1 VPAVTAAPDRRPL
14 LEVSDLGRSL
24 DGRWIWRRL
33 GFSLSPGERL
43 ALVGP
48 TGSGKT
54 LVLRSI
60 AGLDPLDEGEI
71 TFDGIPMGD
80 WPMPRYRAH
89 VRLLAQRPAMIEGTV
104 EDNLRLPFG
113 LRVHRSRHFPRDE
126 ALAYLAH
133 LERQP
138 GFLDHR
144 AEQLSGGEA
153 QLVAL
158 VRTLLATPR
167 VLLLDEPTASL
178 DAEST
183 RALEGLVA
191 SWLAADAERAVVWTS
206 HVEAQ
211 LARVADRRVALDG
224 RA

>member
-1 VPAVTAAPDRRPL
+1 MPAVTTAPDRRSL
-14 LEVSDLGRSL
+14 LEVSGLGRSL

-54 LVLRSI
+54 LVLRAI
-60 AGLDPLDEGEI
+60 AGLDPLDEGEV
-71 TFDGIPMGD
+71 TFDGVPMSD
-80 WPMPRYRAH
+80 WPMPRYRAQ
-89 VRLLAQRPAMIEGTV
+89 VRLLAQRPAMVEGTV
-104 EDNLRLPFG
+104 EDNLRLPFR
-113 LRVHRSRHFPRDE
+113 LRVHRSRPFPRDE
-126 ALAYLAH
+126 ALAYLAG

-138 GFLDHR
+138 PFLDQR

-158 VRTLLATPR
+158 VRTLLASPR

-178 DAEST
+178 DVEST
-183 RALEGLVA
+183 RALEGLVT
-191 SWLAADAERAVVWTS
+191 SWLAADPDRAVVWTS

-211 LARVADRRVALDG
+211 LARVADRRVALAG
-224 RA
+224 QA